1 MSMKRAVLLSFLL
14 LFFGFRGV
22 FAQPAFPSLNGTH
35 VLDEAA
41 ILSPEVKSSL
51 EFMIQ
56 KHEDSTGNQLLVV
69 TLPGL
74 EGYEI
79 SMYANEAYNHYQLG
93 QKGTDNGVL
102 LLVAHGDRKVRIEVG
117 YGLEG
122 ALPDA
127 LCGRIIQQ
135 EIIPRFKEG
144 DFDGGVSNGV
154 TAILQA
160 IQGTYTAPEKSDL
173 ELPSGFSIG
182 ILIFFMVLIVLIG
195 SLGRKGGGGGGGYVG
210 RGAYYGG
217 GWSRGGWSG
226 GGWSG
231 GGGGG
236 WSGGGGG
243 FSGGGGAGGSW

>member
-1 MSMKRAVLLSFLL
+1 MKKAVLLSFLFSFL
-14 LFFGFRGV
+14 GAWVG
-22 FAQPAFPSLNGTH
+22 FAQSSFPSLNGTH
-35 VLDEAA
+35 VLDEAG
-41 ILSPEVKSSL
+41 ILSPEVKASL

-69 TLPGL
+69 TIPGL
-74 EGYEI
+74 EGNEI
-79 SMYANEAYNHYQLG
+79 SMYANEAYNHYKLG

-102 LLVAHGDRKVRIEVG
+102 LVVAHGDRKVRIEVG

-127 LCGRIIQQ
+127 LCGRIIQR

-154 TAILQA
+154 MAILQA
-160 IQGTYTAPEKSDL
+160 IQGTYTAPEESDGR
-173 ELPSGFSIG
+173 LPSGLSLG
-182 ILIFFMVLIVLIG
+182 IVIFFMVLIVLIG
-195 SLGRKGGGGGGGYVG
+195 SLGRKGGGGGGYVG
-210 RGAYYGG
+210 RGGYYG
-217 GWSRGGWSG
+217 GGWSG
-226 GGWSG
+226 GGWSGG